1 MRLQPTCSAIIVAVA
16 SGTIATAPHIAQAQQ
31 STCTVSP
38 DEEARRDQARA
49 GFQQGESFFQSEQY
63 GEAMASFECSFQN
76 VPHPSTLYNIARAA
90 ELAGSFQRALAAWR
104 GYLQMNP
111 EAEDRQEIEGRIEGL
126 DQALRAG
133 GVTPDSSAT
142 TAPETGTAGTP
153 PPTTTSTTA
162 QPTAQPAVGAQVYQ
176 PGVGWQQPPPPAA
189 AAPADWETPRNMPT
203 DVYAPAQV
211 GQQYQFVERTP
222 PSPWRLYAW
231 GFLGGGVLAAAVGGL
246 LAYGSYADTEE
257 AFCPADN
264 DPHSTSPGC
273 FVGGWVLMGVG
284 AAAMVTAVMLWL
296 FTDPGSERVVTRRA
310 GFSPTLS
317 YDDRGRVDGARG
329 VLHLAF

>member
-1 MRLQPTCSAIIVAVA
+1 MKPKPTFSAIIVAVA
-16 SGTIATAPHIAQAQQ
+16 SWTIAAAPHIAQAQQ
-31 STCTVSP
+31 GTCTVSP

-49 GFQQGESFFQSEQY
+49 QFQQGESFFQSEQY

-111 EAEDRQEIEGRIEGL
+111 DAEDRQEIEGRIEGL

-133 GVTPDSSAT
+133 GVNPGGAGT
-142 TAPETGTAGTP
+142 TAA
-153 PPTTTSTTA
+153 PPTTQPTTQPTATTTTA
-162 QPTAQPAVGAQVYQ
+162 QPSAQPGVGAQVYQ

-189 AAPADWETPRNMPT
+189 AAPADWETPRNMRT
-203 DVYAPAQV
+203 DVYAPAQA

-231 GFLGGGVLAAAVGGL
+231 GFLGGGVLAAAVGGVV
-246 LAYGSYADTEE
+246 AYGYYADTGE
-257 AFCPADN
+257 ALCPDEN
-264 DPHSTSPGC
+264 DPSATSSSC

-310 GFSPTLS
+310 GFSPALS
-317 YDDRGRVDGARG
+317 FDDRGRVDGARG
-329 VLHLAF
+329 MLHLAF